1 MENTL
6 KGDSMETDMTTNT
19 LGERIKTDDVHGIT
33 YLISDMAKYPI
44 NEEYEVPPKYD
55 IDTIVALP
63 VNENKIFVYW
73 ELTQRLLSDKLQ
85 DPAASYFTVKVYEI
99 NAGQKKGDKEKEIW
113 SLTTEGPLNSVY
125 IPCDNAFRPMVVAIG
140 ADRDGTFVELLRSN
154 HLNVPSFKVLG
165 LKEEFWSKGVMVIEE
180 EKVADAPK
188 DVSKDA
194 PTDTRADA
202 STDTPEFKE
211 TSDIFEKEMDI
222 VSQLL
227 EIRFKD
233 TASIEVILELIESL
247 KQLSGDDK
255 TMLDLI
261 KRFFETRVEDIRLL
275 SLFLE
280 FIKFISQK
288 NKGKESGSVRD
299 DKESGSVSL
308 KDYFEKLKDA
318 AGMPGSS
325 EMSSSERS

>member
-1 MENTL
+1 
-6 KGDSMETDMTTNT
+6 METNMNTNT

-33 YLISDMAKYPI
+33 YLLSDMARYPI
-44 NEEYEVPPKYD
+44 NEEYEIPPKYD

-99 NAGQKKGDKEKEIW
+99 NAGLKKGDNEKEIW
-113 SLTTEGPLNSVY
+113 SVNAKGALSSVY
-125 IPCDNAFRPMVVAIG
+125 IPCDCAFSPMVVAIG
-140 ADRDGTFVELLRSN
+140 VDRDGTFVELLRSN
-154 HLNVPSFKVLG
+154 HLNIPSFKVLG
-165 LKEEFWSKGVMVIEE
+165 LKEDFWSKGVLTLEE

-188 DVSKDA
+188 DA
-194 PTDTRADA
+194 PTDD
-202 STDTPEFKE
+202 SVLEE
-211 TSDIFEKEMDI
+211 TSDIFEKEMGI

-233 TASIEVILELIESL
+233 TESIEVILELIEKL
-247 KQLSGDDK
+247 KHLSGDDK

-275 SLFLE
+275 SLFLD
-280 FIKFISQK
+280 FIKFLGQK
-288 NKGKESGSVRD
+288 GKGKESGAVSV
-299 DKESGSVSL
+299 

>member
-1 MENTL
+1 M
-6 KGDSMETDMTTNT
+6 DTDMNTNT
-19 LGERIKTDDVHGIT
+19 LGHRIQTDDVHGIT
-33 YLISDMAKYPI
+33 YLISDMTRYPI
-44 NEEYEVPPKYD
+44 NEEYEIPPKYD

-73 ELTQRLLSDKLQ
+73 ELTQTLLSDKLQ
-85 DPAASYFTVKVYEI
+85 DPASSNFTVKVYEI

-113 SLTTEGPLNSVY
+113 VTPAEGAVGSVY
-125 IPCDNAFRPMVVAIG
+125 IPCTEAFRPMVVAIG
-140 ADRDGTFVELLRSN
+140 VERDGNFVELLRSN

-165 LKEEFWSKGVMVIEE
+165 LKEEFWSKGVMIAEE
-180 EKVADAPK
+180 EKVADAP
-188 DVSKDA
+188 V
-194 PTDTRADA
+194 
-202 STDTPEFKE
+202 KE
-211 TSDIFEKEMDI
+211 TAPELEQTTDIFEKEMGI

-233 TASIEVILELIESL
+233 TESIGVILELIEKL
-247 KQLSGDDK
+247 KHLSGDDK

-280 FIKFISQK
+280 FIKFLSQK
-288 NKGKESGSVRD
+288 DKGKESGSVR
-299 DKESGSVSL
+299 E
-308 KDYFEKLKDA
+308 YFEKLKDA